1 MRQAQVTAKT
11 RDGESLFRRS
21 LYNLNGCDRLNLTSG
36 RSPVPLTTG
45 SGVFGFIAVFSDSSW
60 CSMSW
65 CSMSYNIQPLT
76 LIHRPSRLSRSA
88 RGDQSNP

>member
-21 LYNLNGCDRLNLTSG
+21 LYNLNGCDRLNVPSG

-45 SGVFGFIAVFSDSSW
+45 SGVLGFILV
-60 CSMSW
+60 
-65 CSMSYNIQPLT
+65 L
-76 LIHRPSRLSRSA
+76 HVV
-88 RGDQSNP
+88 